1 MNGRGG
7 MMSRGGPRGG
17 GMNGYPPR
25 GHMSRGG
32 GGPPMNGRGRG
43 NYRGHYQKH
52 MNGGGGPSGNNRQNG
67 GSFGQTWNGPP
78 DISNLS
84 INN

>member
-1 MNGRGG
+1 
-7 MMSRGGPRGG
+7 MSRGGPRGG

-25 GHMSRGG
+25 GGHMNRGGG

-52 MNGGGGPSGNNRQNG
+52 MNGGGPLGRQNG